1 MDAASWSDPQ
11 ARQCGVPT
19 HCPRCV
25 AVRSAGLFFT
35 AGSFPGNEERRVA
48 TADFIKALR
57 SAFEAENRAHP
68 RESIEG
74 ALTSAICQARAN
86 WLLRDE
92 ANSAVFPATPDWTIL
107 VGHGPEIPQPTQGK
121 TLTVLEVEDLLASA
135 CATQRQRANFRTRDL
150 PIRRKRA
157 AIASQAASRG
167 IDRIVPL
174 GRMHVFGPPWDG
186 VDLDPYYGS
195 HGSAFAS
202 GGW

>member
-11 ARQCGVPT
+11 ARQ
-19 HCPRCV
+19 
-25 AVRSAGLFFT
+25 AVCRRIARDVWQFDQQACSSPQVLFLEKKN
-35 AGSFPGNEERRVA
+35 GEP

-121 TLTVLEVEDLLASA
+121 TLTVLEVEDLLEALARLNGNVQTLGLAIS
-135 CATQRQRANFRTRDL
+135 D
-150 PIRRKRA
+150 PEKEA

-186 VDLDPYYGS
+186 VDLIRIMVRMVRHLRPVD
-195 HGSAFAS
+195 
-202 GGW
+202 